1 MNHVYFQAPNRVTG
15 EGRFH
20 AGPAGKGGLYRRKHW
35 PLCCTA
41 ALVRIL
47 PAYVQAMWMKP
58 AAGGLA
64 ATLYAPNTLETEL
77 DGVAV
82 AVETKTA
89 YPFDETL
96 ELEVKPA
103 KPLKFPLRLR
113 VPEWCAQPRIAL
125 NGEAAAARF
134 SDDGFAT
141 LDREWRPG
149 DVVSLRFPMAA
160 KAETARDYNDGGKP
174 YCSVSFGPLLFAHG
188 LDGRLVHGRARRR
201 RRAHRDAGPLGLAP
215 RRPSEAPHARRGRG
229 SA

>member
-1 MNHVYFQAPNRVTG
+1 M
-15 EGRFH
+15 
-20 AGPAGKGGLYRRKHW
+20 
-35 PLCCTA
+35 
-41 ALVRIL
+41 
-47 PAYVQAMWMKP
+47 
-58 AAGGLA
+58 
-64 ATLYAPNTLETEL
+64 
-77 DGVAV
+77 
-82 AVETKTA
+82 
-89 YPFDETL
+89 
-96 ELEVKPA
+96 KPA

-188 LDGRLVHGRARRR
+188 LPELDENTPAPGARISESIWSRTPSILSR
-201 RRAHRDAGPLGLAP
+201 SPNTPACSATTPPSPTSWTSSATRKARVRNEKHLFP
-215 RRPSEAPHARRGRG
+215 RKAWPCVLMA
-229 SA
+229 